1 MKTLREYIDLV
12 DGKVEEGWRHK
23 PTSGELNTLI
33 MDYADAVRDAFDYG
47 DERTVLLHL
56 KRIGSSIGDGKED
69 NYGLYLGRHDG
80 YVVGI
85 KNLMGNCFIGCE
97 VFETIEEMKT
107 SWQLD

>member
-1 MKTLREYIDLV
+1 MVQGDVSAANEYLMDCPVLV
-12 DGKVEEGWRHK
+12 EKRI
-23 PTSGELNTLI
+23 PT
-33 MDYADAVRDAFDYG
+33 DAFDYG